1 VITGAS
7 CILDFVTPE
16 RLRELND
23 RLIEV
28 GRDVRV
34 LGSLTWPEG
43 AVQGFLE
50 SWRKKDPKLP
60 EVSLARSEHH
70 EEREELE
77 AIIAAID
84 DRDPCGRFLAETA
97 RSYLIAAE
105 MLASIGTPAFTDR
118 SRLLYG
124 APGDRLPGATLSHR
138 EAAKMMLETTDNL
151 TAAGVIE
158 EAEICLTAETVAAE
172 LDAAFKKFFGEDAP
186 EVVIDDDLASKAAAG
201 WRRVRIRAQTA
212 FTELDVA
219 QLIEHEGF
227 VHTATALNGR
237 AQPIL
242 SCMGLSSPRS
252 TLTQEGIATLAELTT
267 RAIDIARLR
276 RLALRTVAIQR
287 ALDGADYLDV
297 FRFFLEAGQ
306 SEDESAHSAMRIF
319 RSGDVRGGIVFTKD
333 VVYLC
338 GLTAVHTF
346 LRKAIAENRAHLV
359 RRLFAGRMALPDVLR
374 LDEAFAEN
382 RVIEPRF
389 VPAWARDLH
398 RLAAYLAFSA
408 VINRIN
414 LGSVSLDSLLA
425 TM

>member
-1 VITGAS
+1 
-7 CILDFVTPE
+7 VTPE
-16 RLRELND
+16 RLRELDD
-23 RLIEV
+23 RLA
-28 GRDVRV
+28 DVARGIRV
-34 LGSLTWPEG
+34 LSCLTWPEG
-43 AVQGFLE
+43 AVQQFLE
-50 SWRKKDPKLP
+50 SYRKKDPRLP
-60 EVSLARSEHH
+60 DVTL
-70 EEREELE
+70 ERPELSNE
-77 AIIAAID
+77 RAGLDAIIEAID
-84 DRDPCGRFLAETA
+84 DRDPCGRYLADTA
-97 RSYLIAAE
+97 RSYVVATE
-105 MLASIGTPAFTDR
+105 MLQSIGTPAFTDR
-118 SRLLYG
+118 SRVLYG

-138 EAAKMMLETTDNL
+138 EAAKMLLDTTDNL

-158 EAEICLTAETVAAE
+158 ETELCLTAETVAAE
-172 LDAAFKKFFGEDAP
+172 LDKAFKKFFGDDAP
-186 EVVIDDDLASKAAAG
+186 EVSIDADLASKAAAG
-201 WRRVRIRAQTA
+201 SRRVRIRAQTA

-242 SCMGLSSPRS
+242 SSMGLGSPRS

-267 RAIDIARLR
+267 RSIDIARLR

-287 ALDGADYLDV
+287 AIDGADYLET

-306 SEDESAHSAMRIF
+306 SEDESAHSAMRVF
-319 RSGDVRGGIVFTKD
+319 RGGDVRGGIVFTKD

-359 RRLFAGRMALPDVLR
+359 RRLFAGRIALPDVLR
-374 LDEAFAEN
+374 LDEAFADG

-389 VPAWARDLH
+389 VPAWAQDLH

-414 LGSVSLDSLLA
+414 LGTVSLDSLLA